1 MDTDDWFSS
10 NVITSDFVPFT
21 YFPKFPLF
29 KKMWNWSAY
38 TKKSCC
44 FTFYFNGTKNQ
55 KVIRSTQEL
64 FALLLKQENQKWKYK
79 YKLIQLVCSDNIGR
93 NFFFFGFLLNWKYDN
108 WPLQFEQPKA
118 KNKYCAHFHL
128 SEFKIVCQLKK
139 SEIFVHLVL
148 FLYKVSCAIESMC
161 CFYVVT
167 LSERISYW
175 FFRRNDKKWFRSFG
189 SLAISLPKYRFTWKS
204 FFLWSCPKSNENLL

>member
-21 YFPKFPLF
+21 SFPKFPLF

-79 YKLIQLVCSDNIGR
+79 YKLIQLVCSDNFGR
-93 NFFFFGFLLNWKYDN
+93 NFFFLDFCWIENMIIDPYNLNNLKRKTNTVPISIY
-108 WPLQFEQPKA
+108 
-118 KNKYCAHFHL
+118 L
-128 SEFKIVCQLKK
+128 SSK
-139 SEIFVHLVL
+139 
-148 FLYKVSCAIESMC
+148 LYA
-161 CFYVVT
+161 
-167 LSERISYW
+167 
-175 FFRRNDKKWFRSFG
+175 N
-189 SLAISLPKYRFTWKS
+189 
-204 FFLWSCPKSNENLL
+204 